1 MLQVYITVQ
10 KTQAKQNVTN
20 VVSLIPYVI
29 N

>member
-10 KTQAKQNVTN
+10 KTQVKQNVTN